1 MYSSNRSAL
10 LNSRYK
16 SFPPSQKLPRRVTK
30 VPYRGVTKVPF
41 FRCKSG
47 GHARPRKSDRS
58 RLPLSSEQIESVGVN
73 YFLSLSNT
81 GRIMGAKR
89 KYSEP
94 SVVFEAFISVRM
106 RLNFDKHFKI
116 KMSDRNFTQRFDV
129 FMTSLS
135 SDNKITVQQCYIC
148 GERCDYSLTYL
159 FKQIVSRGWNPIA
172 TPFVHMALVME

>member
-1 MYSSNRSAL
+1 MPELQTLIFSIFDEN
-10 LNSRYK
+10 
-16 SFPPSQKLPRRVTK
+16 SFP
-30 VPYRGVTKVPF
+30 
-41 FRCKSG
+41 
-47 GHARPRKSDRS
+47 
-58 RLPLSSEQIESVGVN
+58 
-73 YFLSLSNT
+73 FLSHS
-81 GRIMGAKR
+81 I
-89 KYSEP
+89 
-94 SVVFEAFISVRM
+94 RM

-172 TPFVHMALVME
+172 CSG

>member
-1 MYSSNRSAL
+1 M
-10 LNSRYK
+10 
-16 SFPPSQKLPRRVTK
+16 FKLPI
-30 VPYRGVTKVPF
+30 
-41 FRCKSG
+41 
-47 GHARPRKSDRS
+47 
-58 RLPLSSEQIESVGVN
+58 LPIYLA
-73 YFLSLSNT
+73 NT
-81 GRIMGAKR
+81 CI
-89 KYSEP
+89 
-94 SVVFEAFISVRM
+94 RM

-172 TPFVHMALVME
+172 CSG